1 MSKADEMFE
10 ELGYKQNNIK
20 STDGDIILTVYEKEQ
35 QLGKKHFNK
44 TINFNII
51 DGYLSFKNL
60 LILDKKELQAI
71 NEKVKELGWLDVK

>member
-10 ELGYKQNNIK
+10 ELGYKQNNVK
-20 STDGDIILTVYEKEQ
+20 VTDGDIILTVYEKEQ